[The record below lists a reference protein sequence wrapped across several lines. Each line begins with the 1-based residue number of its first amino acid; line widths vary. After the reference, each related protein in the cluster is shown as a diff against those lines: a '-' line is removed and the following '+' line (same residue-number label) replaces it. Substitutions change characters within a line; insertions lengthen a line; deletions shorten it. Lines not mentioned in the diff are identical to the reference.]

1 MARLNAD
8 DRAELALR
16 SLRESVLRA
25 AHHLLDRDW
34 ERCARAC
41 GRAADLWAALP
52 EGERRALAADGG
64 GFEGAPTTVDGEWAA
79 GAFVCW
85 LVWRVGPESAR
96 RAFAEPGPDPRQASL
111 PDAP

>member
-1 MARLNAD
+1 MARLSAD
-8 DRAELALR
+8 DRAGLALR

-25 AHHLLDRDW
+25 AHHLLEGDW
-34 ERCARAC
+34 ERCARAS

-64 GFEGAPTTVDGEWAA
+64 AFEGAPTTVDGEWAA
-79 GAFVCW
+79 AAFVCW

-96 RAFAEPGPDPRQASL
+96 RAFAGPGPSARQVAL
-111 PDAP
+111 GDAP